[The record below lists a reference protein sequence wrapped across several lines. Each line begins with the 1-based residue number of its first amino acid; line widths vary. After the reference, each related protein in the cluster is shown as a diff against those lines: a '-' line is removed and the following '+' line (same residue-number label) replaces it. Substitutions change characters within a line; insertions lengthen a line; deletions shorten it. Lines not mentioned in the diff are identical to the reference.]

1 MYNKIFTKILDSSIW
16 MESITTRIVWVTLL
30 ASMDED
36 GFCSLPS
43 VANVAHRARV
53 DLADAATAI
62 ACLECPDENSSDP
75 DNEGRRLERVPGG
88 WIVRNAQKY
97 RHIVTRENAKDRNRE
112 RALRH
117 RQKATP
123 RNADVTPRNADVTVR
138 NGSVTP
144 CNGSVTPCN
153 GPVTPCNGP
162 VTVRNGPVT
171 PSEADT
177 EAYTDTHTENTGTD
191 KSVQPPPLPEPDQ
204 PAKRKRVPKPKYPG
218 DECIARHAFKLKG
231 NVMEKKAA
239 LRAAIQTH
247 GIEAVDAIDFAGVWP
262 SDVAAKMTGTGEVCP
277 FANGTNESIT
287 WHLDRG
293 MIS

>member
-1 MYNKIFTKILDSSIW
+1 MYNKLFTKILDSSIW
-16 MESITTRIVWVTLL
+16 MESITTRVVWVTLL

-43 VANVAHRARV
+43 IANVAHRARV
-53 DLADAATAI
+53 DLDDATAAI
-62 ACLECPDENSSDP
+62 ACLEGPDENSSDP

-117 RQKATP
+117 RQKVTP

-138 NGSVTP
+138 NG
-144 CNGSVTPCN
+144 
-153 GPVTPCNGP
+153 PVTPCNGP
-162 VTVRNGPVT
+162 VTVRNARVT

-191 KSVQPPPLPEPDQ
+191 KSVLPPSLPDPDP
-204 PAKRKRVPKPKYPG
+204 PAKKKRVPKPKYPG

-239 LRAAIQTH
+239 LRAAIQAH

-262 SDVAAKMTGTGEVCP
+262 SDVAAKMTGIGEVCP
-277 FANGTNESIT
+277 FANGTNESIN